1 VRRREFL
8 GWLGGATA
16 WPLAV
21 RAQQSGMPV
30 VGFLNSASP
39 DTYAPMVAAFRQGL
53 SEAGYVEGQNVIIEY
68 RFAEGQYDRLPT
80 LAADLV
86 RRQVTVIA
94 ATSTPAAPAAKAA
107 TTTIPIVFTMGGDPV
122 QLGIVDSLDRPGGN
136 LTGVTVL
143 AVELGPKRLQ
153 VLHDAVPTA
162 TTMGL
167 LVNPTNPNAGNVTR
181 DILAAAGS
189 LGLQLHVI
197 HASAEQDF
205 DAIFATL
212 RQLRATALVIGSGD
226 PFFNSRSAQLA
237 ALTVRHA
244 IPSIYQYREFVA
256 AGGLISYG
264 GSLTDSYRQAGIYT
278 GRILA
283 GAKPADL
290 PVQQS
295 TKVELV
301 INLKT
306 ANALGLTLPPALLA
320 RADELI
326 E

>member
-1 VRRREFL
+1 
-8 GWLGGATA
+8 
-16 WPLAV
+16 
-21 RAQQSGMPV
+21 V
-30 VGFLNSASP
+30 VGFLTSASP
-39 DTYAPMVAAFRQGL
+39 DTYAPMVAAFLQGL

-107 TTTIPIVFTMGGDPV
+107 TTTIPIIFTMGGDPV

-143 AVELGPKRLQ
+143 AVELGPKRVQ

-167 LVNPTNPNAGNVTR
+167 LVNPTNPNAEDVTR

-295 TKVELV
+295 TKVELL

-306 ANALGLTLPPALLA
+306 AKALGLTLPPALLA
-320 RADELI
+320 RADNLI